1 MNGPMVIDVGADGT
15 TGVNIALPTVSL
27 GGTAGVN
34 VTASVKLD
42 SAGALSGANATAG
55 VLDVQGLK
63 GQITGSLQVYAH

>member
-1 MNGPMVIDVGADGT
+1 
-15 TGVNIALPTVSL
+15 
-27 GGTAGVN
+27 